1 MSASGTIGSDQM
13 NSLRTP
19 LIFVL
24 TLLLAAG
31 CQSIER
37 KQSNLDLEKVLNSY
51 HTTVRWGQP
60 QESYS
65 FLKPGVLSAD
75 DIPFGLDNI
84 RVTGYEIIRP
94 PTPISEGQI
103 EQTARISYVLQD
115 RQIQR
120 TLTDIQKW
128 EYNKEE
134 RLWFR
139 LNPPP
144 RYK

>member
-1 MSASGTIGSDQM
+1 MQMNRSGTA
-13 NSLRTP
+13 LVF
-19 LIFVL
+19 LL

-31 CQSIER
+31 CQSLQR
-37 KQSNLDLEKVLNSY
+37 KQSNIDLEKVLNSY

-60 QESYS
+60 QECYS
-65 FLKPGVLSAD
+65 FLKPGVLAAD

-84 RVTGYEIIRP
+84 RVTGYEVIRP
-94 PTPISEGQI
+94 PTPISETEV

-120 TLTDIQKW
+120 TLTDTQRW
-128 EYNKEE
+128 EYNKEQ

-139 LNPPP
+139 INPPP